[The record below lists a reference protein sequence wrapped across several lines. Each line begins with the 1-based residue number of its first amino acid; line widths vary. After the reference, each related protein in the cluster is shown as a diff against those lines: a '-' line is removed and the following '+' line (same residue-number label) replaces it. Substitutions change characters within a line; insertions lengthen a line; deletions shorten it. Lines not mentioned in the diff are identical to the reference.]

1 MVKKLIELQ
10 SEEMKSL
17 IPEMG
22 YSIVSNK
29 IAVNGMKI
37 GFLYREEPD
46 EPEDSGWRFLSG
58 TEEKDYVEN
67 PDNSKVF
74 GVNAVANYDP
84 AIIPYLN
91 LSPGTELERVEESDQ
106 FQSLQQQ

>member
-1 MVKKLIELQ
+1 MSKKLIDFQ
-10 SEEMKSL
+10 PEEIESL

-29 IAVNGMKI
+29 IAVNGMKV
-37 GFLYREEPD
+37 GFLYREEAG

-67 PDNSKVF
+67 PNNSKVF
-74 GVNAVANYDP
+74 GVNTVANYDP

-91 LSPGTELERVEESDQ
+91 LPPGTEMERVEESDQ
-106 FQSLQQQ
+106 FQSLQP